1 MTLKHFLW
9 FIVCCVFS
17 STSAQKQSVT
27 IDLSKQPPLKIDL
40 RYSGTFSELRPN
52 HFHGGVD
59 LKTNG
64 REGQPIY
71 AIADGYI
78 RRIKIATGG
87 YGKVI
92 YLDHGDQ
99 YTSVYGHLSQFSPRI
114 QSYIKSEQYATKSY
128 EIERYFSDDNFAV
141 AAGEVIGY
149 SGNTGN
155 SFGPHLHF
163 ELREQKGQITLN
175 PLDFGLVAED
185 NDTPTL
191 VGLYL
196 YENDTA
202 NIDDLK
208 VNRRRISLQK
218 VSDSLQ
224 GYYVSEPI
232 EAAPY
237 IGIGIEAFDRLDQ
250 SINKNGLYAILL
262 TAEDSVLTSIQFD
275 RFSFETSP
283 LINEVID
290 FEFKQQNNKDVQLLF
305 KRSSHP
311 LEMYKRSINQGIIA
325 LDSITTAYEL
335 ILRDQSQNE
344 TRALLQLKKSPKTRT
359 YKKAFL
365 SSALDSNYRSASAE
379 VRISA
384 LEKSMVS
391 SKPFALTFYK
401 DTLSISPEE
410 GFLNT
415 PILARF
421 SFSDSM
427 LQSITNQKVFF
438 GKISKKG
445 TISFINAVKGASFET
460 TLKSAGKYGF
470 AIDSIGPLIE
480 PKNFTPGQNLNNFRY
495 LTLTLKDKATSVKRY
510 NGYIDDQWV
519 LFEYEPKNQTLR
531 CDLNDLVLLEGRH
544 SILIEAEDAVN
555 NRSIWKAQF
564 EIR

>member
-1 MTLKHFLW
+1 
-9 FIVCCVFS
+9 
-17 STSAQKQSVT
+17 
-27 IDLSKQPPLKIDL
+27 
-40 RYSGTFSELRPN
+40 
-52 HFHGGVD
+52 
-59 LKTNG
+59 
-64 REGQPIY
+64 
-71 AIADGYI
+71 
-78 RRIKIATGG
+78 
-87 YGKVI
+87 
-92 YLDHGDQ
+92 
-99 YTSVYGHLSQFSPRI
+99 
-114 QSYIKSEQYATKSY
+114 
-128 EIERYFSDDNFAV
+128 
-141 AAGEVIGY
+141 
-149 SGNTGN
+149 
-155 SFGPHLHF
+155 LHF
-163 ELREQKGQITLN
+163 ELREQKGQIPLN

-185 NDTPTL
+185 KDPPTL

-196 YENDTA
+196 YESDTA
-202 NIDDLK
+202 NLDDLK

-224 GYYVSEPI
+224 VYYVSEPI

-237 IGIGIEAFDRLDQ
+237 VGIGIEAFDRLDQ

-262 TAEDSVLTSIQFD
+262 TAKDSIITSIQFD
-275 RFSFETSP
+275 RFSFETSS

-290 FEFKQQNNKDVQLLF
+290 FELEQQNNKDVQLLF
-305 KRSSHP
+305 KRNSHP
-311 LEMYKRSINQGIIA
+311 LEMYKHAINQGIIV
-325 LDSITTAYEL
+325 LDSTTTRYEL
-335 ILRDQSQNE
+335 ILRDHSQNE
-344 TRALLQLKKSPKTRT
+344 TRALLQLKKSSKSKT
-359 YKKAFL
+359 YKKAF
-365 SSALDSNYRSASAE
+365 SSRAIDSSYRSTSAE

-384 LEKSMVS
+384 LEKSMIS
-391 SKPFALTFYK
+391 SKPFALTYYK

-445 TISFINAVKGASFET
+445 TIGFIDKVKGASFET

-480 PKNFTPGQNLNNFRY
+480 PKNFTSGQNLNNFRY
-495 LTLTLKDKATSVKRY
+495 MTFTLKDKVTSVKRY

-531 CDLNDLVLLEGRH
+531 CDLNDLVLLAGRH

-555 NRSIWKAQF
+555 NRSIWKGQF